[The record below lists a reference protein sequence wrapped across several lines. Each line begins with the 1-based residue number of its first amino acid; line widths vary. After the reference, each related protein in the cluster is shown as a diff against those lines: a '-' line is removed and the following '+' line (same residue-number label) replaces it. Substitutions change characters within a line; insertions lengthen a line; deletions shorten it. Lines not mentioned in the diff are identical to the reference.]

1 MGSALDDEIGS
12 LLRYAAENAVMPRW
26 RNLAEG
32 EVVEKAKDDLV
43 TIADREVE
51 TFLSEALTRLAPDVA
66 VVGEEASAADPSVLG
81 HLSGPCWIIDPIDG
95 TSNFA
100 AGHGHFAIMIALA
113 DGGETIAG
121 WIYDPQRDRLCRAR
135 KGKGAF
141 INDARIRAMPGGS
154 NPPALAAMTR
164 YMAPSQR
171 EVFEREIVPHFTI
184 AEAPGC
190 AAEQYPLVAIGGH
203 DIAIY
208 ERTLPWD
215 HAAGS
220 LFLNEA
226 GGRCARQDGSP
237 YRVDSRRKGLIAAAT
252 PALWDEFV
260 AHLDKS
266 GYRPGGPDEG

>member
-1 MGSALDDEIGS
+1 MGSALDDEIGA
-12 LLRYAAENAVMPRW
+12 LLRFAAEKAVMPRW

-32 EVVEKAKDDLV
+32 DVEEKAKDDLV

-51 TFLSEALTRLAPDVA
+51 EFLTEALARLAPDVA
-66 VVGEEASAADPSVLG
+66 VVGEEACAADPTVLD
-81 HLSGPCWIIDPIDG
+81 LLTGPCWIIDPIVG

-100 AGHGHFAIMIALA
+100 SGQGHFAIMVALA
-113 DGGETIAG
+113 DGGETLAG
-121 WIYDPQRDRLCRAR
+121 WIFDPQRQRLCRAR
-135 KGKGAF
+135 KGEGAF
-141 INDARIRAMPGGS
+141 MDDERVSATAGGAT
-154 NPPALAAMTR
+154 PPALAAMTR

-171 EVFEREIVPHFTI
+171 SVFEREIVPHYTM

-215 HAAGS
+215 HAAGA

-226 GGRCARQDGSP
+226 GGLCARQDGTP
-237 YRVDSRRKGLIAAAT
+237 YRVDSKRKGMIAAAT
-252 PALWDEFV
+252 PALWEEFV
-260 AHLDKS
+260 ARLEHS
-266 GYRPGGPDEG
+266 GYAPGGPDEG